1 MKTISAILFLFVLS
15 CNSSTPVNKPPT
27 VEKAPTETI
36 SAIVFN
42 YDQEELTVTL
52 VSNGCTVKEDFIFEQ
67 NNSMLTIV
75 RKRKDECKAVP
86 QAINI
91 SWTFKEAVIDLNR
104 TYSIQNGFTANPFAA
119 NTATHE
125 K

>member
-1 MKTISAILFLFVLS
+1 MKTMYAILFLFVLS
-15 CNSSTPVNKPPT
+15 CNSSNPAGKPAT
-27 VEKAPTETI
+27 VEKAASETI

-52 VSNGCTVKEDFIFEQ
+52 VSNGCTVKEDFRFEQ
-67 NNSMLTIV
+67 NNSNLSII

-86 QAINI
+86 QAITI
-91 SWTFKEAVIDLNR
+91 SWTFKEAGIDPNR
-104 TYSIQNGFTANPFAA
+104 TYSIQNGFTANPFTA
-119 NTATHE
+119 NTGTNE

>member
-1 MKTISAILFLFVLS
+1 MKTIYAFLFLFIIS
-15 CNSSTPVNKPPT
+15 CNSSTPADKPVT
-27 VEKAPTETI
+27 LEKIPTETI

-42 YDQEELTVTL
+42 YDLEQLTVTF

-75 RKRKDECKAVP
+75 RKKKDECKAVP
-86 QAINI
+86 QAITI
-91 SWTFKEAVIDLNR
+91 SWTFKEAGIDPNR
-104 TYSIQNGFTANPFAA
+104 TYNIQNGFAANPFSA
-119 NTATHE
+119 NTTTNE